1 MFRSELAKIIEKLE
15 GYDDDWYEVLEA
27 KRDGDCWVLTVK
39 HRKAQ
44 KTQGAQDESKQ

>member
-1 MFRSELAKIIEKLE
+1 MFRSELAKMIEKLE

-39 HRKAQ
+39 HRKEQ
-44 KTQGAQDESKQ
+44 KKAEAKNEDNK